1 MKNLPWIRQQ
11 IITATADLSGT
22 TKGQLQAWLENV
34 QFDTKTYP
42 RKKQRIRDE
51 VTGKMITLDNPPISG
66 KQSLAKGSSIVLVQP
81 IEYST
86 ASWRRALLSLDEHY
100 KAWLLWNYSENTCW
114 EHQVDITRWGWG
126 EFVAQLDGKKMA
138 GKTEER
144 LRALIWLAVQDVK
157 SELAGRDVYKYK
169 DLAAMCGVKLDN
181 WSHNYAG
188 YWRVM
193 RTIFNQ
199 LDSESLLCVVRIRSQ
214 QKATFSQQAIA
225 KVN

>member
-144 LRALIWLAVQDVK
+144 LRALIWLAAQDVK
-157 SELAGRDVYKYK
+157 SELAGREVYQYK
-169 DLAAMCGVKLDN
+169 DLAVLVEVEEKN
-181 WSHNYAG
+181 WSKTFARHWLA
-188 YWRVM
+188 M
-193 RTIFNQ
+193 RAVFLRLDQLSLLSVSKTRSEQVAFNQ
-199 LDSESLLCVVRIRSQ
+199 YVL
-214 QKATFSQQAIA
+214 
-225 KVN
+225 N